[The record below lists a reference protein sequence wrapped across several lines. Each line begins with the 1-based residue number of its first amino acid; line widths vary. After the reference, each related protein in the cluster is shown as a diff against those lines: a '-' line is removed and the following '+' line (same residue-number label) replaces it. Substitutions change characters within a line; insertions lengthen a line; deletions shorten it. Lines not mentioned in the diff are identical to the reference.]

1 MRCDRAAWIDR
12 DVFECEAAAHRGA
25 AGAELR
31 RRCARDLCYIW
42 SVDKKSSRWL
52 RSLRLLNPD
61 LNQRVATN
69 FRRLRQELSLS
80 QEEAADKCGL
90 HRTYIGAIER
100 GERNITLTTLEQI
113 ATALNV
119 DPLDLLKEGKKK

>member
-1 MRCDRAAWIDR
+1 M
-12 DVFECEAAAHRGA
+12 
-25 AGAELR
+25 
-31 RRCARDLCYIW
+31 
-42 SVDKKSSRWL
+42 S
-52 RSLRLLNPD
+52 PD

-69 FRRLRQELSLS
+69 FRRLRQDLSLS

-113 ATALNV
+113 ATALDV